1 MFAGNPGLRPESSL
15 VPTFQCSEDG
25 AYTTSFKRNPFI
37 GDVMSGI
44 LRWLD
49 DWAEEFCVSVML
61 ALLVL
66 LLGMEVFSRFLL
78 GKSFSWMEEL
88 CRYLFVWSSYIGVAI
103 AVKHKEQL
111 RILMF
116 MDVLKKRFPQLVRI
130 LYVVSELTFTVF
142 CALVFYYSL
151 GMLENMIRFKQVSAA
166 LEINVMYAYLI
177 IPISMALTI
186 FRTLQG
192 LCRDIRNNTLEFESR
207 ED

>member
-1 MFAGNPGLRPESSL
+1 
-15 VPTFQCSEDG
+15 
-25 AYTTSFKRNPFI
+25 
-37 GDVMSGI
+37 MSGI

-130 LYVVSELTFTVF
+130 LYVVSELTFTAF

-151 GMLENMIRFKQVSAA
+151 GMLRFKQVSAA

>member
-1 MFAGNPGLRPESSL
+1 
-15 VPTFQCSEDG
+15 
-25 AYTTSFKRNPFI
+25 
-37 GDVMSGI
+37 MSGI

-49 DWAEEFCVSVML
+49 DWAEEFVVSVML

-116 MDVLKKRFPQLVRI
+116 MDVLQKRFPQLVRV

-151 GMLENMIRFKQVSAA
+151 G
-166 LEINVMYAYLI
+166 
-177 IPISMALTI
+177 
-186 FRTLQG
+186 
-192 LCRDIRNNTLEFESR
+192 
-207 ED
+207 

>member
-1 MFAGNPGLRPESSL
+1 
-15 VPTFQCSEDG
+15 
-25 AYTTSFKRNPFI
+25 
-37 GDVMSGI
+37 MSGI

-78 GKSFSWMEEL
+78 GKSFSMEEL

>member
-1 MFAGNPGLRPESSL
+1 
-15 VPTFQCSEDG
+15 
-25 AYTTSFKRNPFI
+25 
-37 GDVMSGI
+37 MSGI

-151 GMLENMIRFKQVSAA
+151 CMLENMIRFKQVSAA

>member
-1 MFAGNPGLRPESSL
+1 
-15 VPTFQCSEDG
+15 
-25 AYTTSFKRNPFI
+25 
-37 GDVMSGI
+37 MSGI

-78 GKSFSWMEEL
+78 GKSFSWMED
-88 CRYLFVWSSYIGVAI
+88 LFVWSSYIGVAI

-151 GMLENMIRFKQVSAA
+151 GMLENMLRFKQVSAA

>member
-1 MFAGNPGLRPESSL
+1 MSEGL
-15 VPTFQCSEDG
+15 
-25 AYTTSFKRNPFI
+25 
-37 GDVMSGI
+37 
-44 LRWLD
+44 
-49 DWAEEFCVSVML
+49 L
-61 ALLVL
+61 AVARLHHRAQDYPVNHHRAVAVLVL
-66 LLGMEVFSRFLL
+66 AEYPRKLGGGSVRPKRPGIYSQR
-78 GKSFSWMEEL
+78 G
-88 CRYLFVWSSYIGVAI
+88 
-103 AVKHKEQL
+103 Q
-111 RILMF
+111 
-116 MDVLKKRFPQLVRI
+116 RFPQLVRI

-192 LCRDIRNNTLEFESR
+192 LYRDIRNNTLEFESR

>member
-1 MFAGNPGLRPESSL
+1 
-15 VPTFQCSEDG
+15 
-25 AYTTSFKRNPFI
+25 
-37 GDVMSGI
+37 MSGI

-78 GKSFSWMEEL
+78 GKSFSWMEE
-88 CRYLFVWSSYIGVAI
+88 
-103 AVKHKEQL
+103 
-111 RILMF
+111 
-116 MDVLKKRFPQLVRI
+116 LKKRFPQLVRI

-192 LCRDIRNNTLEFESR
+192 LYRDIRNNTLEFESR

>member
-1 MFAGNPGLRPESSL
+1 
-15 VPTFQCSEDG
+15 
-25 AYTTSFKRNPFI
+25 
-37 GDVMSGI
+37 MSGI

-66 LLGMEVFSRFLL
+66 LLGMDLFSRFLL

-151 GMLENMIRFKQVSAA
+151 GMRISSFRSAWPSPSFGRFRACTA
-166 LEINVMYAYLI
+166 
-177 IPISMALTI
+177 ISGTTRLSSKAG
-186 FRTLQG
+186 RTNPCCSSYPSSSSCCLACPCLG
-192 LCRDIRNNTLEFESR
+192 
-207 ED
+207 

>member
-1 MFAGNPGLRPESSL
+1 
-15 VPTFQCSEDG
+15 
-25 AYTTSFKRNPFI
+25 
-37 GDVMSGI
+37 MSGI

-116 MDVLKKRFPQLVRI
+116 MAEEAFPAAGQDPVRRFRAHVHRI
-130 LYVVSELTFTVF
+130 LRPGFL
-142 CALVFYYSL
+142 L
-151 GMLENMIRFKQVSAA
+151 QPW
-166 LEINVMYAYLI
+166 YA
-177 IPISMALTI
+177 
-186 FRTLQG
+186 
-192 LCRDIRNNTLEFESR
+192 
-207 ED
+207 

>member
-1 MFAGNPGLRPESSL
+1 
-15 VPTFQCSEDG
+15 
-25 AYTTSFKRNPFI
+25 
-37 GDVMSGI
+37 MSGI

-151 GMLENMIRFKQVSAA
+151 GMFENMIRFKQVS
-166 LEINVMYAYLI
+166 MYAYLI

>member
-1 MFAGNPGLRPESSL
+1 
-15 VPTFQCSEDG
+15 
-25 AYTTSFKRNPFI
+25 
-37 GDVMSGI
+37 MSGI

-151 GMLENMIRFKQVSAA
+151 GMLENMIRFKQVSASPSFGRFRA
-166 LEINVMYAYLI
+166 CTA
-177 IPISMALTI
+177 ISGTTRLSSKAG
-186 FRTLQG
+186 RTNPCCSSYPSSSSCCLACPCLG
-192 LCRDIRNNTLEFESR
+192 
-207 ED
+207 

>member
-1 MFAGNPGLRPESSL
+1 
-15 VPTFQCSEDG
+15 
-25 AYTTSFKRNPFI
+25 
-37 GDVMSGI
+37 MSGI

-88 CRYLFVWSSYIGVAI
+88 CRYIGVAI

-192 LCRDIRNNTLEFESR
+192 LYRDIRNNTLEFESR

>member
-1 MFAGNPGLRPESSL
+1 
-15 VPTFQCSEDG
+15 
-25 AYTTSFKRNPFI
+25 
-37 GDVMSGI
+37 MSGI

-130 LYVVSELTFTVF
+130 LYVVSELTF
-142 CALVFYYSL
+142 CALAFYYSL

>member
-1 MFAGNPGLRPESSL
+1 
-15 VPTFQCSEDG
+15 
-25 AYTTSFKRNPFI
+25 
-37 GDVMSGI
+37 MSGI

-49 DWAEEFCVSVML
+49 EWAEEFCVSVML

-142 CALVFYYSL
+142 CALV
-151 GMLENMIRFKQVSAA
+151 SAA

-192 LCRDIRNNTLEFESR
+192 LYRDIRNNTLEFESR

>member
-1 MFAGNPGLRPESSL
+1 
-15 VPTFQCSEDG
+15 
-25 AYTTSFKRNPFI
+25 
-37 GDVMSGI
+37 MSGI

-111 RILMF
+111 R
-116 MDVLKKRFPQLVRI
+116 
-130 LYVVSELTFTVF
+130 ELTFTVF

-192 LCRDIRNNTLEFESR
+192 LYRDIRNNTLEFESR

>member
-1 MFAGNPGLRPESSL
+1 
-15 VPTFQCSEDG
+15 
-25 AYTTSFKRNPFI
+25 
-37 GDVMSGI
+37 MSGI

-88 CRYLFVWSSYIGVAI
+88 CRYLFVWSSIGVAI

>member
-1 MFAGNPGLRPESSL
+1 
-15 VPTFQCSEDG
+15 
-25 AYTTSFKRNPFI
+25 
-37 GDVMSGI
+37 MSGI

-49 DWAEEFCVSVML
+49 DWAEEFVVSVML

-116 MDVLKKRFPQLVRI
+116 MDVLKKRFPQLVRV

-151 GMLENMIRFKQVSAA
+151 GMLENMVRFKRPRDQRHVRVSHHSDQHGPHHLSDASG
-166 LEINVMYAYLI
+166 LVSRYPEQYA
-177 IPISMALTI
+177 
-186 FRTLQG
+186 
-192 LCRDIRNNTLEFESR
+192 
-207 ED
+207 

>member
-1 MFAGNPGLRPESSL
+1 
-15 VPTFQCSEDG
+15 
-25 AYTTSFKRNPFI
+25 
-37 GDVMSGI
+37 MSGI

-116 MDVLKKRFPQLVRI
+116 MDVLKKRFP
-130 LYVVSELTFTVF
+130 
-142 CALVFYYSL
+142 
-151 GMLENMIRFKQVSAA
+151 
-166 LEINVMYAYLI
+166 
-177 IPISMALTI
+177 
-186 FRTLQG
+186 
-192 LCRDIRNNTLEFESR
+192 
-207 ED
+207 

>member
-1 MFAGNPGLRPESSL
+1 
-15 VPTFQCSEDG
+15 
-25 AYTTSFKRNPFI
+25 
-37 GDVMSGI
+37 MSGI

-151 GMLENMIRFKQVSAA
+151 GMLENMISAA

>member
-1 MFAGNPGLRPESSL
+1 
-15 VPTFQCSEDG
+15 
-25 AYTTSFKRNPFI
+25 
-37 GDVMSGI
+37 MSGI

-66 LLGMEVFSRFLL
+66 VARHGSVFALPARQVVLVD
-78 GKSFSWMEEL
+78 GGA

>member
-1 MFAGNPGLRPESSL
+1 
-15 VPTFQCSEDG
+15 
-25 AYTTSFKRNPFI
+25 
-37 GDVMSGI
+37 MSGI

-130 LYVVSELTFTVF
+130 LY
-142 CALVFYYSL
+142 L

>member
-1 MFAGNPGLRPESSL
+1 
-15 VPTFQCSEDG
+15 
-25 AYTTSFKRNPFI
+25 
-37 GDVMSGI
+37 MSGI

-151 GMLENMIRFKQVSAA
+151 GMLENMLRFKQVSAA

-192 LCRDIRNNTLEFESR
+192 LCRDIRNNTLDVRKPGGLTHVARHILRRLHAAWLAPVRGNRSGAPSSR
-207 ED
+207 